1 MINHKGVELRSL
13 PEIKSAAVDY
23 FYNLYKAP
31 IGKKA
36 EMGPVGF
43 KMLNSQLSLWL
54 EREVTSD
61 EIKRCVWDCDGS
73 KSPGP
78 DGFNFKFYKLA
89 WDFIAEDLFD
99 LITEFFRTGSMPK
112 GVNLSFITL
121 VPKKKVT
128 SEFKEYRPISLIHG
142 IYKIIAKILS
152 SRLKEVIGSLI
163 SDNQTA
169 FIADRQIVDG
179 FMVANEVVY
188 DLKSSRRSG
197 LIFKVDFQKAFDSVL
212 WDYIDE
218 VMTYMGFGIKWRG
231 WISSCLSTGQV
242 SVLVN
247 GSPSPEF
254 KVGRGIRQ
262 GDPLSPFLFN
272 IAAEGLSVLFQR
284 AANSNIFR
292 GIDFGSNNF
301 LSHLQYAD
309 DTLVFMPASLHA
321 LQSVKRVLRWF
332 ALCSGLHI
340 NFFKSS
346 LIGINVD
353 DSCLDEFAKSVFCRH
368 DSLPCNYLGMP
379 LGSNP
384 RRISTWKPIIDKFR
398 KKLTSW
404 KGRMLS
410 MAGRICL
417 IKSVLNSLPLYFMSI
432 FLMPKGVCRLLTS
445 IQRKFLW
452 SGTVKMRKIC
462 KVQWSVVVRDKDR
475 GGLGIGSLIAKNKA
489 MLFKWIW
496 RLSLPGNELWKK
508 MVITK
513 FKPVFENGFPIF
525 NRRLSC
531 IWRDISSLMTS
542 TDSVSS
548 ALANN
553 CRFVV
558 GNGYLTRFWSDAWIN
573 SSPLKVIY
581 PRLYILST
589 KPNATIAD
597 MGNWEQG
604 EWKWELAWRR
614 QLFLFET
621 EQVVSL
627 LSSLESFRLKATTT
641 DKKVW
646 SFSTDGGYTVK
657 TCSLLIDRI
666 VNPGLRTF
674 KASIWQKGV
683 PPKVQSF
690 LWLAVQNR
698 LCTKDFLLCRN
709 IIRFDQ
715 AFCIFCENEIETSNH
730 LLLHCRPVWKLWMKF
745 LDWWG
750 ISGCLPCCVDDLL
763 HQWPNLVFGK
773 FQRKA
778 WSMLSC
784 CVSWSIWLMRN
795 KVIFNDGAATF
806 EDSFSLILYRLSN
819 WLKSVDKFFMAT
831 GTTLTMGPE
840 GIIDWS
846 NTKTR
851 L

>member
-1 MINHKGVELRSL
+1 M
-13 PEIKSAAVDY
+13 
-23 FYNLYKAP
+23 
-31 IGKKA
+31 
-36 EMGPVGF
+36 
-43 KMLNSQLSLWL
+43 
-54 EREVTSD
+54 
-61 EIKRCVWDCDGS
+61 
-73 KSPGP
+73 
-78 DGFNFKFYKLA
+78 
-89 WDFIAEDLFD
+89 
-99 LITEFFRTGSMPK
+99 
-112 GVNLSFITL
+112 
-121 VPKKKVT
+121 
-128 SEFKEYRPISLIHG
+128 
-142 IYKIIAKILS
+142 
-152 SRLKEVIGSLI
+152 
-163 SDNQTA
+163 
-169 FIADRQIVDG
+169 
-179 FMVANEVVY
+179 
-188 DLKSSRRSG
+188 
-197 LIFKVDFQKAFDSVL
+197 
-212 WDYIDE
+212 
-218 VMTYMGFGIKWRG
+218 
-231 WISSCLSTGQV
+231 
-242 SVLVN
+242 
-247 GSPSPEF
+247 
-254 KVGRGIRQ
+254 
-262 GDPLSPFLFN
+262 
-272 IAAEGLSVLFQR
+272 EG
-284 AANSNIFR
+284 
-292 GIDFGSNNF
+292 
-301 LSHLQYAD
+301 H
-309 DTLVFMPASLHA
+309 
-321 LQSVKRVLRWF
+321 
-332 ALCSGLHI
+332 
-340 NFFKSS
+340 
-346 LIGINVD
+346 
-353 DSCLDEFAKSVFCRH
+353 
-368 DSLPCNYLGMP
+368 
-379 LGSNP
+379 
-384 RRISTWKPIIDKFR
+384 
-398 KKLTSW
+398 
-404 KGRMLS
+404 
-410 MAGRICL
+410 
-417 IKSVLNSLPLYFMSI
+417 
-432 FLMPKGVCRLLTS
+432 
-445 IQRKFLW
+445 
-452 SGTVKMRKIC
+452 
-462 KVQWSVVVRDKDR
+462 
-475 GGLGIGSLIAKNKA
+475 KA

-709 IIRFDQ
+709 IIPVDQ

-778 WSMLSC
+778 WSMVSC

-795 KVIFNDGAATF
+795 KVIFNDGAAIF

-819 WLKSVDKFFMAT
+819 WLKSTDKFFMAT
-831 GTTLTMGPE
+831 STTLIIGPE

-846 NTKTR
+846 NTKSR